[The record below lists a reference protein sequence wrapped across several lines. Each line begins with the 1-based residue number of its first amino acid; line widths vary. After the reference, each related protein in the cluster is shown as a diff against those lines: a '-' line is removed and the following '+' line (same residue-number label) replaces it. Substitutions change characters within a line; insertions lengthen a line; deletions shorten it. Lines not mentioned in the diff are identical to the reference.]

1 MSENIVLTT
10 GIYDLIKDH
19 LRRKKT
25 TIQQEEILLNQLK
38 LAKQVRRKELPE
50 DVVTIN
56 CEVKVKDFS
65 TNEEEKYLL
74 VDANKEKVKKGKYS
88 ILSPIGLATVGNKVG
103 DVITWPFADGEK
115 KIEILGVEHYN

>member
-25 TIQQEEILLNQLK
+25 TIQQEQILLNQLK
-38 LAKQVRRKELPE
+38 LAKQVRRKELP
-50 DVVTIN
+50 DDMVTIN
-56 CEVKVKDFS
+56 CEVKVKDIA

-74 VDANKEKVKKGKYS
+74 VDANKEKVKKGKFS
-88 ILSPIGLATVGNKVG
+88 ILSPMGLATVGNKVG
-103 DVITWPFADGEK
+103 DVITWPFEDGEK